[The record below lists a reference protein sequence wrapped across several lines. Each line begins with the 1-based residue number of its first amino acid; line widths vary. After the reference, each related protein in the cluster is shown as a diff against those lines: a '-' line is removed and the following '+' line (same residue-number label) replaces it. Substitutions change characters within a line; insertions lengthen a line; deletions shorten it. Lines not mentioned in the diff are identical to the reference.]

1 VSYDLISYVGGVQ
14 IVILQFVAEWPKGF
28 NRRIAVALSKSE
40 KEKIVGEVRE
50 VASNAS
56 SLVISDARGLKVSEL
71 SEVRQKATQ
80 SGIHIQV
87 IKNSL
92 AKLAFEGT
100 DFGCSD
106 EVLVGPSLFAFS
118 FEEPGA
124 AAKLLKTYAKNFD
137 NLDIKALV
145 VEGQLLDGSQI
156 DILASLP
163 SKDEAYGLIANV
175 LQAPVGKFATLLNEV
190 PSKLARVLTAV
201 QDKKKGNSLNYK
213 EN

>member
-1 VSYDLISYVGGVQ
+1 M
-14 IVILQFVAEWPKGF
+14 
-28 NRRIAVALSKSE
+28 ALSKSE
-40 KEKIVGEVRE
+40 KERIVGEVKE

-56 SLVISDARGLKVSEL
+56 SLVISDARGLKVTEL

-80 SGIHIQV
+80 SGIHIQI

-124 AAKLLKTYAKNFD
+124 AAKLLKSYAKNFD
-137 NLDIKALV
+137 ALEIKALV

-156 DILASLP
+156 DVLAKLPSREEALTLLAS
-163 SKDEAYGLIANV
+163 V
-175 LQAPVGKFATLLNEV
+175 LQAPIGKFATLLNEV

-201 QDKKKGNSLNYK
+201 NDNKKASA
-213 EN
+213 

>member
-1 VSYDLISYVGGVQ
+1 MSKDLISYVGGVQ
-14 IVILQFVAEWPKGF
+14 IVIMQFVAEWPKGL
-28 NRRIAVALSKSE
+28 NRRIAVALSKNE
-40 KEKIVGEVRE
+40 KERIVGEVKE
-50 VASNAS
+50 VASSAS

-80 SGIHIQV
+80 SGIHIQI

-137 NLDIKALV
+137 NLEIKALV
-145 VEGQLLDGSQI
+145 VEGQLLDGGQI

-163 SKDEAYGLIANV
+163 SKEEAYGLIANV
-175 LQAPVGKFATLLNEV
+175 LQAPVSKFATLLNEV
-190 PSKLARVLTAV
+190 PSKLARVLSAV
-201 QDKKKGNSLNYK
+201 QDKKQASA
-213 EN
+213 

>member
-1 VSYDLISYVGGVQ
+1 M
-14 IVILQFVAEWPKGF
+14 
-28 NRRIAVALSKSE
+28 ALSKSE
-40 KEKIVGEVRE
+40 KEKIVQDVKE

-71 SEVRQKATQ
+71 SEIRTKANQ

-106 EVLVGPSLFAFS
+106 EVLFGPSLFAFS

-124 AAKLLKTYAKNFD
+124 AAKLLKTYAKNYEA
-137 NLDIKALV
+137 LEIKALS
-145 VEGQLLDGSQI
+145 VEGQLLTGDQV
-156 DILASLP
+156 DILANLP
-163 SKDEAYGLIANV
+163 SREEAYGLIANV
-175 LQAPVGKFATLLNEV
+175 LQATITKFATLLNEV
-190 PSKLARVLTAV
+190 PSKIARVLAAV
-201 QDKKKGNSLNYK
+201 RDKKQATA
-213 EN
+213 

>member
-1 VSYDLISYVGGVQ
+1 M
-14 IVILQFVAEWPKGF
+14 
-28 NRRIAVALSKSE
+28 ALSKSE
-40 KEKIVGEVRE
+40 KERIVGEVKE

-56 SLVISDARGLKVSEL
+56 SLVISDARGLKVTEL

-80 SGIHIQV
+80 SGIHIQI

-137 NLDIKALV
+137 NLEIKALV
-145 VEGQLLDGSQI
+145 VEGQLLDGGPI
-156 DILASLP
+156 DILARLP
-163 SKDEAYGLIANV
+163 SKDEDYGLMSHGMQDA
-175 LQAPVGKFATLLNEV
+175 VGKYSTLV
-190 PSKLARVLTAV
+190 TAV
-201 QDKKKGNSLNYK
+201 
-213 EN
+213 

>member
-1 VSYDLISYVGGVQ
+1 M
-14 IVILQFVAEWPKGF
+14 
-28 NRRIAVALSKSE
+28 ALSKSE
-40 KEKIVGEVRE
+40 KEQIVKEVKE
-50 VASNAS
+50 VALDAS

-71 SEVRQKATQ
+71 SEIRSQAIQ

-106 EVLVGPSLFAFS
+106 EVLFGPSLFAFS

-137 NLDIKALV
+137 ELEIKALV
-145 VEGQLLDGSQI
+145 VEGKLLDGSQI
-156 DILASLP
+156 DNLAKLP
-163 SKDEAYGLIANV
+163 SKEEAYSLIANV

-201 QDKKKGNSLNYK
+201 RDNKQASA
-213 EN
+213 

>member
-1 VSYDLISYVGGVQ
+1 
-14 IVILQFVAEWPKGF
+14 
-28 NRRIAVALSKSE
+28 VALTKSE
-40 KEKIVGEVRE
+40 KERIVSEVKE
-50 VASNAS
+50 VASKAS
-56 SLVISDARGLKVSEL
+56 SLVISDARGMKVSEL
-71 SEVRQKATQ
+71 SEVRKNATQ
-80 SGIHIQV
+80 AGIHIQI

-106 EVLVGPSLFAFS
+106 EALIGPSLFAFS

-137 NLDIKALV
+137 NLEVKALV
-145 VEGQLLDGSQI
+145 VEGQLLDGAQI
-156 DILASLP
+156 DILAKLP
-163 SKDEAYGLIANV
+163 SREEALGLVASV

-201 QDKKKGNSLNYK
+201 NDKKKATA
-213 EN
+213 

>member
-1 VSYDLISYVGGVQ
+1 M
-14 IVILQFVAEWPKGF
+14 
-28 NRRIAVALSKSE
+28 ALSKSE
-40 KEKIVGEVRE
+40 KERIVGEVKE

-56 SLVISDARGLKVSEL
+56 SLVISDARGLKVTEL

-80 SGIHIQV
+80 SGIHIQ

-106 EVLVGPSLFAFS
+106 EVLVGPSLFALS
-118 FEEPGA
+118 FVEPGA

-137 NLDIKALV
+137 NLEIKALV
-145 VEGQLLDGSQI
+145 VEGQLLDGGQI

-175 LQAPVGKFATLLNEV
+175 LQAPVSKFATLLNEV
-190 PSKLARVLTAV
+190 PSKLARVLSAV
-201 QDKKKGNSLNYK
+201 QDKKQASA
-213 EN
+213 

>member
-1 VSYDLISYVGGVQ
+1 
-14 IVILQFVAEWPKGF
+14 
-28 NRRIAVALSKSE
+28 VALSKNE
-40 KEKIVGEVRE
+40 KENIVREVKE

-71 SEVRQKATQ
+71 SEIRTKANQ

-106 EVLVGPSLFAFS
+106 EVLFGPSLFAFS
-118 FEEPGA
+118 FGEPGA
-124 AAKLLKTYAKNFD
+124 AAKLLKTYAKNFKA
-137 NLDIKALV
+137 LEIKALA

-156 DILASLP
+156 DILAKLP
-163 SKDEAYGLIANV
+163 SRDEAITLIASV
-175 LQAPVGKFATLLNEV
+175 LQAPIGKFATLLNEV
-190 PSKLARVLTAV
+190 PSKLARVLKAV
-201 QDKKKGNSLNYK
+201 HDNKMANAN
-213 EN
+213 

>member
-1 VSYDLISYVGGVQ
+1 M
-14 IVILQFVAEWPKGF
+14 
-28 NRRIAVALSKSE
+28 ALSKDE
-40 KEKIVGEVRE
+40 KVNIVRDVKE

-71 SEVRQKATQ
+71 SEIRTKANE

-106 EVLVGPSLFAFS
+106 EVLTGPSLFAFS

-137 NLDIKALV
+137 ELEIKALV

-156 DILASLP
+156 DILAKLP
-163 SKDEAYGLIANV
+163 SKEEAISMLLGLI
-175 LQAPVGKFATLLNEV
+175 QAPLNKLAGTLNEV
-190 PSKLARVLTAV
+190 PSQLVRTVNAV
-201 QDKKKGNSLNYK
+201 SQTKS
-213 EN
+213 

>member
-1 VSYDLISYVGGVQ
+1 MSLDLISYVGGVQ
-14 IVILQFVAEWPKGF
+14 IVILQFDAEWPKGF

-40 KEKIVGEVRE
+40 KERIVGEVKE
-50 VASNAS
+50 VATNAS

-175 LQAPVGKFATLLNEV
+175 LQAPVTKFATLLNEV
-190 PSKLARVLTAV
+190 PSKLARVLSAV
-201 QDKKKGNSLNYK
+201 NDKKKASA
-213 EN
+213 

>member
-1 VSYDLISYVGGVQ
+1 MSYDLISYVGGVQ

-201 QDKKKGNSLNYK
+201 QDKKKAIA
-213 EN
+213 